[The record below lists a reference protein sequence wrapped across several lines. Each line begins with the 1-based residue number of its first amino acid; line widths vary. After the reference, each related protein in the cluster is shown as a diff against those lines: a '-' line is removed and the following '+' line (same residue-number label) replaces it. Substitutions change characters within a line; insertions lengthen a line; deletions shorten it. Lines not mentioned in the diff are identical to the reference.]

1 MQSTDLKTGL
11 LAVLIAGAFL
21 SGWMGLLYLAAPPGQ
36 TIVVASTTS
45 TKDSGLFGYLLPH
58 LRKKTGIVVVVAS
71 VGTGEALDIARRG
84 DADVILVHAKVLEQ
98 QFISEGYG
106 VQRYPLMYNDYVLI
120 GPKGDPAGIRGM
132 TDIAQA
138 LRTIRDKQARFVS
151 RADASGTHLA
161 ELALWHNEAGINIH
175 KEGGVWYRPVALG
188 MKATLQVARD
198 TDGYVLSDR
207 GTWLSLAENGN
218 LQILVEGDRRLF
230 NQYSVILVN
239 PNKHPRVNKEVG
251 QQFIDWLVSREGQ
264 QAIADFKINGVQ
276 LFFPNAHDP
285 GA

>member
-21 SGWMGLLYLAAPPGQ
+21 SGWMGFLYLAAPPGQ

-218 LQILVEGDRRLF
+218 
-230 NQYSVILVN
+230 
-239 PNKHPRVNKEVG
+239 
-251 QQFIDWLVSREGQ
+251 
-264 QAIADFKINGVQ
+264 
-276 LFFPNAHDP
+276 
-285 GA
+285 